1 MGRVTMMPNNNLD
14 RSIAFDF
21 VLAFLEPEIKSW
33 RGEQPLGMVFWGY
46 GAAISGCF
54 DILFALGIYGDHI
67 TLEQALVPCIAAHT
81 VWVLV
86 SLWRSTSTMIN
97 TLWGVLARQI
107 AVVWTG
113 CTILVLT
120 FIQLNLIE
128 TYLNVSSIPKVP

>member
-1 MGRVTMMPNNNLD
+1 
-14 RSIAFDF
+14 
-21 VLAFLEPEIKSW
+21 
-33 RGEQPLGMVFWGY
+33 
-46 GAAISGCF
+46 
-54 DILFALGIYGDHI
+54 
-67 TLEQALVPCIAAHT
+67 
-81 VWVLV
+81 
-86 SLWRSTSTMIN
+86 MIN

>member
-1 MGRVTMMPNNNLD
+1 MMPNNDLD
-14 RSIAFDF
+14 RSVAFDF

-46 GAAISGCF
+46 GAAISSCL
-54 DILFALGIYGDHI
+54 DILYALGIYGDRL

-86 SLWRSTSTMIN
+86 SLWRSTRTMVN

-107 AVVWTG
+107 AVVWAG
-113 CTILVLT
+113 GTILVLT
-120 FIQLNLIE
+120 FLQLDLVEN
-128 TYLNVSSIPKVP
+128 YLNVSSNLKVP